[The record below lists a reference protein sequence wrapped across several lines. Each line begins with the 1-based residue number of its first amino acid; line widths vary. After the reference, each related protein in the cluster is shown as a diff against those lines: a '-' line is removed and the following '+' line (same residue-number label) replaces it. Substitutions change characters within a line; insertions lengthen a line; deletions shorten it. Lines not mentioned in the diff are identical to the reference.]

1 MSTAVGA
8 MPAAVARG
16 EWRRSGHLVALT
28 AIGLTCAPTTLPPY
42 TIGLFVGPL
51 QAEFGWSRGAIQA
64 AILFSTGLG
73 VIGAPMAGAMVRRFG
88 IRRTLLPG
96 LVGLAAAIIGA
107 AVIGDALWQFY
118 LAYAAMSL
126 LGAGAGGVAW
136 NTLLT
141 QRFATSRGLALGLGL
156 SGTGLC
162 SILMPQI
169 VAWAIA
175 HWGWRGGYL
184 TLAGVTLLIVL
195 PLCALVMPRDL
206 AWVST
211 IASATQSGMPAGAAV
226 RTRRFWLLGL
236 STAAIYLAVGG
247 AIPSLVPL
255 LIDSG
260 LSASG
265 AATVMGMFGAA
276 IIVGRIGVRALVDRF
291 WAPAVALGVL
301 IPAALGC
308 LILASTPD
316 FIGAS
321 LAAMLIGVAAGT
333 ELDLLGFLVA
343 RYFGL
348 NDFSRIYG
356 RLFIFVAVAAGCA
369 PFLFGSIRDAAGSYA
384 LAFLAAAVFLV
395 IGAGGLLGLGA
406 YPETFESEA

>member
-1 MSTAVGA
+1 MAVGA
-8 MPAAVARG
+8 MPAAVAAG

-42 TIGLFVGPL
+42 TIGLFVAPL

-64 AILFSTGLG
+64 AILFSTGLA

-96 LVGLAAAIIGA
+96 LVGLVAANIGAAAI
-107 AVIGDALWQFY
+107 GDAVWQFY

-141 QRFATSRGLALGLGL
+141 QRFVASRGLALGLGL

-169 VAWAIA
+169 AARAIEQ
-175 HWGWRGGYL
+175 WGWRGGYL
-184 TLAGVTLLIVL
+184 TLAAVTLLIVL
-195 PLCALVMPRDL
+195 PLCALMLPRDHP
-206 AWVST
+206 SS
-211 IASATQSGMPAGAAV
+211 ASEVAAAAQPGMLAGAAV
-226 RTRRFWLLGL
+226 RTGRFWLLGL

-255 LIDSG
+255 LTDSG
-260 LSASG
+260 MSAGG
-265 AATVMGMFGAA
+265 AATVMGLFGAA
-276 IIVGRIGVRALVDRF
+276 IIVGRIGVGALVDRF
-291 WAPAVALGVL
+291 WAPVVALGVL

-308 LILASTPD
+308 LILATTPG
-316 FIGAS
+316 FVGAS

-348 NDFSRIYG
+348 DDFARIYG
-356 RLFIFVAVAAGCA
+356 RLFVFVAVAAGTA
-369 PFLFGSIRDAAGSYA
+369 PLLFGMIRDGAGSYA
-384 LAFLAAAVFLV
+384 IAFVAAAIFLV
-395 IGAGGLLGLGA
+395 VGAAGLLGLGP
-406 YPETFESEA
+406 YPEVAGDAP